1 MANLFDVAY
10 HGTNINPDDILK
22 QGYKFGKKSGNS
34 LPFQW
39 GGQKAYVTPS
49 SKLASTYGKNLM
61 PVITSAGARSFP
73 GGSIG
78 SKGLTLAKEI
88 ALTAPQFDRGAI
100 LAKKLQSGVYP
111 NSATANAA
119 RTTMANAT
127 IKQSL
132 IKRLLP
138 SLMNIGSK
146 MAKFPNPLMT
156 ILQGLAPKALG
167 DGMTNEPN
175 FTPFERPTNNW
186 TNGVQTQAS
195 IDRGN
200 RAVAAAGGSM
210 DDFSGIPVPTPPPAY
225 IPPVTSVSPSTPY
238 SPPPRVHNPVVRGN
252 PAPRGTGFEYKGG
265 RPTGPMGYG
274 L

>member
-22 QGYKFGKKSGNS
+22 QGWKFGKKSGNS

-78 SKGLTLAKEI
+78 SKGLTLAKET
-88 ALTAPQFDRGAI
+88 ALTAPQFNRGAI
-100 LAKKLQSGVYP
+100 LAKKLQGGAYP
-111 NSATANAA
+111 NSAMANAA
-119 RTTMANAT
+119 RTRMANAP

-132 IKRLLP
+132 IKSLLP
-138 SLMNIGSK
+138 TIMNMGSK
-146 MAKFPNPLMT
+146 ITKFPNPIMT
-156 ILQGLAPKALG
+156 VLQGLAPTALG
-167 DGMTNEPN
+167 DGTLPEGDVPY
-175 FTPFERPTNNW
+175 TPFEQPIIPPPTVAPVVPTYNPPQGPAGYTRPTRSPAQQAA
-186 TNGVQTQAS
+186 TVDRKAKSMGVAS
-195 IDRGN
+195 PIRYN
-200 RAVAAAGGSM
+200 
-210 DDFSGIPVPTPPPAY
+210 SGTKY
-225 IPPVTSVSPSTPY
+225 
-238 SPPPRVHNPVVRGN
+238 
-252 PAPRGTGFEYKGG
+252 GF
-265 RPTGPMGYG
+265 G

>member
-22 QGYKFGKKSGNS
+22 QGWKFGKKSGNS

-78 SKGLTLAKEI
+78 SKGLTLAKET
-88 ALTAPQFDRGAI
+88 ALTAPQFNKGAGF
-100 LAKKLQSGVYP
+100 ANRLQGGAYP
-111 NSATANAA
+111 NSAMANAA
-119 RTTMANAT
+119 RTRMANAP

-132 IKRLLP
+132 IKSLLP
-138 SLMNIGSK
+138 SLMNMGSK
-146 MAKFPNPLMT
+146 MAKFPNPIMT
-156 ILQGLAPKALG
+156 ILQGLAPTTLASGMLPEG
-167 DGMTNEPN
+167 DVPY
-175 FTPFERPTNNW
+175 TPFVQPT
-186 TNGVQTQAS
+186 TPAT
-195 IDRGN
+195 
-200 RAVAAAGGSM
+200 
-210 DDFSGIPVPTPPPAY
+210 VPTYNPPQGPAGYTQPPPPSYAQQAAT
-225 IPPVTSVSPSTPY
+225 VDSKAKSMGVASPIKYNS
-238 SPPPRVHNPVVRGN
+238 
-252 PAPRGTGFEYKGG
+252 GTKYGF
-265 RPTGPMGYG
+265 G